1 MLCEESGEEC
11 RPLAWGTLT
20 RARQRKKEIEKE
32 MECLVEESL
41 HNDEVIA
48 EMEGELEEEE
58 EFRHAVKE
66 EKESDVDKA
75 MASLEESSATFW
87 NQLTKRRRQTVER
100 QTVDSKRI
108 EEHYANKWLEQNGD
122 DAGIPKKYTPCKYF
136 FKTTCRNN
144 KACEFSHNEEIFR
157 EEPFADILKNFC
169 WGRKQTVSQR
179 TRRKHHRADERS
191 EEETFA
197 RPAPWERKKHRR
209 ADEE

>member
-75 MASLEESSATFW
+75 MASLEESSARLW
-87 NQLTKRRRQTVER
+87 YPPDWADQNE
-100 QTVDSKRI
+100 KRI
-108 EEHYANKWLEQNGD
+108 EEHYAKKWLEQNGD
-122 DAGIPKKYTPCKYF
+122 DVGIPKKYTPCKYF